1 MYAKHTPRCLRHNHR
16 SSALVLH
23 AYYGVQCAIYG
34 QPRTDIYFFVCS
46 GFFPWGAVVA
56 TGAGV
61 GLAAVTGA
69 LVLVVL
75 GLDIVNG
82 LWW

>member
-1 MYAKHTPRCLRHNHR
+1 
-16 SSALVLH
+16 V
-23 AYYGVQCAIYG
+23 GVKS
-34 QPRTDIYFFVCS
+34 IYFFFFSCS
-46 GFFPWGAVVA
+46 GFFPCGASVA

-75 GLDIVNG
+75 GLDIVKRLRRYSG
-82 LWW
+82 RRWRHRGGGGKREGKR